1 MKYNLNDIAVITS
14 SKRIFANE
22 YKSSG
27 IPFYRGKEITQ
38 LYNHKAFSDLL
49 YISEDKYNELIKNFG
64 VPQENDILITAV
76 GTIGSLY
83 LVGKNDKFYFKD
95 GNLIW
100 LKNIDK
106 TKVIPKYL
114 YYLLSTNE
122 TQSLIDSI
130 TIGSTQTALTIEG
143 VKMLNFDF
151 PELKVQQHIVD
162 TIGSV
167 DDLIEKNDKIIE
179 LTKRYIHQI
188 YRSFDFNSTE
198 KTLQD
203 EFNISIGRIPPTKEH
218 QWFDNGNYKWLSIK
232 DMKIDGDF
240 CFETS
245 QYLTNEAVKKFNIP
259 IVNPGDV
266 LLSFKLTVGRIAISN
281 CNMVTNEAIACFKFK
296 DESLRWYLYCYLN
309 NCNFF
314 NDADNTSSIGQAIN
328 SSIIKKYKFL
338 KPSNEKLTEFN
349 NIVKPLFNYVK
360 TKREENI
367 YLLQSKQNL
376 LKKYFG

>member
-38 LYNHKAFSDLL
+38 LYNHKSFSDLL
-49 YISEDKYNELIKNFG
+49 YISEDKYNELIKKFG

-83 LVGKNDKFYFKD
+83 LVNKDDKFYFKD

-162 TIGSV
+162 TIGSI

-188 YRSFDFNSTE
+188 YRSFDFDSTE

-203 EFNISIGRIPPTKEH
+203 EFNISIGRTPPTKEH
-218 QWFDNGNYKWLSIK
+218 QWFDNGDYKWLSIK
-232 DMKIDGDF
+232 DMKMDGDF

-245 QYLTNEAVKKFNIP
+245 QYLTNEAVEKFNIP
-259 IVNPGDV
+259 VVNPGDV

-309 NCNFF
+309 NCNFL

-338 KPSNEKLTEFN
+338 KPSNEKLIEFN
-349 NIVKPLFNYVK
+349 NIVEPLFNYVK

>member
-83 LVGKNDKFYFKD
+83 LVNKDDKFYFKD

-100 LKNIDK
+100 LKKIDK

-162 TIGSV
+162 I
-167 DDLIEKNDKIIE
+167 
-179 LTKRYIHQI
+179 R
-188 YRSFDFNSTE
+188 R
-198 KTLQD
+198 
-203 EFNISIGRIPPTKEH
+203 
-218 QWFDNGNYKWLSIK
+218 
-232 DMKIDGDF
+232 
-240 CFETS
+240 
-245 QYLTNEAVKKFNIP
+245 
-259 IVNPGDV
+259 
-266 LLSFKLTVGRIAISN
+266 N
-281 CNMVTNEAIACFKFK
+281 CYAC
-296 DESLRWYLYCYLN
+296 
-309 NCNFF
+309 
-314 NDADNTSSIGQAIN
+314 
-328 SSIIKKYKFL
+328 
-338 KPSNEKLTEFN
+338 
-349 NIVKPLFNYVK
+349 
-360 TKREENI
+360 
-367 YLLQSKQNL
+367 
-376 LKKYFG
+376 